1 MATFGENNNRNTFAL
16 NFDNSK
22 SFEDNVRNWCEV
34 YQEKF
39 EPGKGFFFDYTATP
53 EFGRA
58 IVNWMQHFYGWK
70 LEYDGT
76 FLRKPKDSSQKDE
89 D

>member
-1 MATFGENNNRNTFAL
+1 MAIFGKENNGKAFAL
-16 NFDNSK
+16 NLDDSK
-22 SFEDNVRNWCEV
+22 SFEDNVRNWGEI
-34 YQEKF
+34 YQEKV
-39 EPGKGFFFDYTATP
+39 EQGKGFFFDYAETP
-53 EFGRA
+53 EFGKA

-76 FLRKPKDSSQKDE
+76 FLRKPKDSNQADE